1 MCSFRSPV
9 ILDPATIEQWRAE
22 LPELPRARRARFVA
36 EYGLPEY
43 DAGVLTADRAIADWY
58 ETAARASR
66 NPKAVSNWVMGELL
80 RALGEKGLTIADA
93 KITPAA
99 LASLI
104 DLLDKKTINGPAAK
118 EVFQILFE
126 QGGDPAEIVK
136 ARGLAQVSDTSAI
149 DAFADQAIAANP
161 KSVADYR
168 AGKQAALM
176 YLVGQIMKLSRGKA
190 NPQLAADLLR
200 TKLSQ

>member
-1 MCSFRSPV
+1 MS
-9 ILDPATIEQWRAE
+9 D
-22 LPELPRARRARFVA
+22 
-36 EYGLPEY
+36 YGLPEY

-58 ETAARASR
+58 ETAARAST

-136 ARGLAQVSDTSAI
+136 AKGLAQVSDTSAI

-200 TKLSQ
+200 SKLSP